1 MDDSHDSRSG
11 YHERKPG
18 VAAFFGAS
26 GHEYSNSSGFDDA
39 AESEENPEDGEQYS
53 INAIWAQA
61 RDADGRAAIGFRGS
75 MPWHLSEDLKHF
87 KDLTVSHPVI
97 MGRKTWESLPENSR
111 PLSNRDNI
119 VISSDPEY
127 HAAGAT
133 VVSSLEQAIELAAQP
148 AIPDDGIRRD
158 EIWIIGG
165 ATLFNQAVKFADA
178 LFLTDIDAIVEADTY
193 APEISVFADG
203 SAGESADG
211 FAGKSAD
218 GSVSG
223 FASGF
228 SAENAF
234 ESDSGQDSVWQ
245 VAHDSGWLTSKNSK
259 STVERYRFRTLKRLS
274 EPKHCAN
281 DENA

>member
-97 MGRKTWESLPENSR
+97 MGRKTWESLPESFR

-165 ATLFNQAVKFADA
+165 ATLFNQAVKFADT
-178 LFLTDIDAIVEADTY
+178 LFLTDIDAIVEADAY
-193 APEISVFADG
+193 APEISVFAGG
-203 SAGESADG
+203 SAGESADS
-211 FAGKSAD
+211 FAGESAD

-245 VAHDSGWLTSKNSK
+245 VAHDSG
-259 STVERYRFRTLKRLS
+259 
-274 EPKHCAN
+274 
-281 DENA
+281 

>member
-97 MGRKTWESLPENSR
+97 MGRKTW
-111 PLSNRDNI
+111 
-119 VISSDPEY
+119 
-127 HAAGAT
+127 
-133 VVSSLEQAIELAAQP
+133 
-148 AIPDDGIRRD
+148 
-158 EIWIIGG
+158 
-165 ATLFNQAVKFADA
+165 
-178 LFLTDIDAIVEADTY
+178 
-193 APEISVFADG
+193 
-203 SAGESADG
+203 
-211 FAGKSAD
+211 
-218 GSVSG
+218 
-223 FASGF
+223 
-228 SAENAF
+228 
-234 ESDSGQDSVWQ
+234 
-245 VAHDSGWLTSKNSK
+245 
-259 STVERYRFRTLKRLS
+259 
-274 EPKHCAN
+274 
-281 DENA
+281 